1 MKKEKEM
8 VGSLLQGFTL
18 NTRQQVF
25 IHLFISDNYLII
37 FLMIF
42 THLDPLFICLSII
55 TYGLDFVEI
64 LACVNDTAE

>member
-18 NTRQQVF
+18 NTREQVF

-37 FLMIF
+37 LFSHDF
-42 THLDPLFICLSII
+42 HPSGPLFHMLKYYHIWS
-55 TYGLDFVEI
+55 
-64 LACVNDTAE
+64 